1 MFLSVGVP
9 SLWRGGP
16 GILCA
21 AAQLR
26 YASFSTAAK
35 KSAMSLIKELKRRN
49 VFRVGIAY
57 LLVGW
62 VVMQVGEVMASA
74 LQLPSWVLS
83 TLAFFLILGFPLAL
97 IFAWAFELT
106 PEGIKF
112 ERNVESSQSVTTA
125 TGRKLEFV
133 IFGVLVIAVGFLL
146 YGRADK
152 PHQDTDRATSERAGN
167 ELSDSGP
174 HSPPVPAGGRKAI
187 AVLPFQNLSADE
199 ENAYFAAGVH
209 EDILTYL
216 SRIAEL
222 RVNSRTS
229 VQQYAGTE
237 FNLKEVAAALGAA
250 YVVEGSVRRA
260 GNHVRV
266 TAQLIDAT
274 TDEHIWA
281 ENYDRELT
289 DIFAIQTAVAQE
301 IVSALQAKLSPQEK
315 ALISGRPT
323 NSIEAYDLFLRAR
336 GQMQGISAAGL
347 NASDAA
353 ELLEAAVALDP
364 NYAQAW
370 ALLALAHGDVYWFLE
385 DRTPARLEKM
395 KLAVDRAFEL
405 NPGLPEAVLAKAAYY
420 YRGFYDYPKSLE
432 LLEQAKQLIPND
444 PFVHF
449 GLGLTLRRL
458 GEYKRSV
465 DSFLNAA
472 ELDPAYSE
480 AWAEAIN
487 TAVASGQVQRALD
500 IAAMV
505 PPQFQDI
512 PRLKAELAALYLN
525 HFGNVTKAKELLAS
539 VPPSK
544 NHYYLEMQYQVALVE
559 HDYEAAAQRVLAPEL
574 LGAVGIGWGYALAA
588 QWLHKAGLTE
598 RAGEM
603 TWEALRL
610 TAQEVSKPYAET
622 YAWPHLAYAEALAA
636 AGRFEEAVA
645 SCARTIE
652 VLSVEMDKVH
662 GAGFHLACA
671 KIKGLAGQTDAALD
685 DIEQALELGWGVSP
699 WLLKLDPSWDFLRGN
714 PRFDAMATP

>member
-1 MFLSVGVP
+1 
-9 SLWRGGP
+9 
-16 GILCA
+16 
-21 AAQLR
+21 
-26 YASFSTAAK
+26 
-35 KSAMSLIKELKRRN
+35 MSLIRELKRRN

-74 LQLPSWVLS
+74 LQLPSWVIS

-237 FNLKEVAAALGAA
+237 FNLKEAAAALGAA

-323 NSIEAYDLFLRAR
+323 NSIEAYDLFLKAR
-336 GQMQGISAAGL
+336 GQMQGTSEAGL
-347 NASDAA
+347 GRDDSA
-353 ELLEAAVALDP
+353 ELLEMAVALDP

-395 KLAVDRAFEL
+395 RLAVDRAFEIS
-405 NPGLPEAVLAKAAYY
+405 PTLPEAVLAKAAYY
-420 YRGFYDYPKSLE
+420 YRGFYDYARALD
-432 LLEQAKQLIPND
+432 LLQQAEQLIPND

-465 DSFLNAA
+465 DSFLNAV
-472 ELDPAYSE
+472 ELDPAYSQ

-487 TAVASGQVQRALD
+487 TAASSGHVQRALE

-505 PPQFQDI
+505 PPQIQDNS
-512 PRLKAELAALYLN
+512 RLRAELAALHLN

-539 VPPSK
+539 VPPSE
-544 NHYYLEMQYQVALVE
+544 NHYYRMMQYQVALVE
-559 HDYEAAAQRVLAPEL
+559 HDYEAAAQWALAPEFL
-574 LGAVGIGWGYALAA
+574 EAVAVGWGYALAA
-588 QWLHKAGLTE
+588 QSLHKAGLTA

-603 TWEALRL
+603 TREALRL
-610 TAQEVSKPYAET
+610 TTQEVSKPYAET

-645 SCARTIE
+645 SCARTNEI
-652 VLSVEMDKVH
+652 LSVEMDKVH
-662 GAGFHLACA
+662 GAFFHLACA
-671 KIKGLAGQTDAALD
+671 KFKGLAGQTDAALD
-685 DIEQALELGWGVSP
+685 DIEQALELGWEVSP
-699 WLLKLDPSWDFLRGN
+699 WVLKLDPSWDFLRGN
-714 PRFDAMATP
+714 PRFEAMATP

>member
-1 MFLSVGVP
+1 
-9 SLWRGGP
+9 
-16 GILCA
+16 
-21 AAQLR
+21 
-26 YASFSTAAK
+26 
-35 KSAMSLIKELKRRN
+35 MSLIKELKRRN

-57 LLVGW
+57 LLVSW
-62 VVMQVGEVMASA
+62 VVMQVGDVMAKA
-74 LQLPSWVLS
+74 LQLPGWVLS

-97 IFAWAFELT
+97 ILAWAFELT
-106 PEGIKF
+106 PEGIKR
-112 ERNVESSQSVTTA
+112 ERNVEPGQSTIA
-125 TGRKLEFV
+125 AASRKLDLV
-133 IFGVLVIAVGFLL
+133 IIGVLVIAVGFLL
-146 YGRADK
+146 YDRAGK
-152 PHQDTDRATSERAGN
+152 PHEDTGRSASEHAGN
-167 ELSDSGP
+167 ELSDTGRASLP
-174 HSPPVPAGGRKAI
+174 LPADGRKAI

-229 VQQYAGTE
+229 VQQYAGTT
-237 FNLKEVAAALGAA
+237 FNLQEVAAVLGAA

-281 ENYDRELT
+281 ESFDRELI

-301 IVSALQAKLSPQEK
+301 IVSALKATLSPQEE

-336 GQMQGISAAGL
+336 GQMQGTSEAGL
-347 NASDAA
+347 EAGDSA
-353 ELLEAAVALDP
+353 ELLEMAVALDP

-370 ALLALAHGDVYWFLE
+370 ALLAVAHGDVYWFLE

-395 KLAVDRAFEL
+395 RLAVERAFEI
-405 NPGLPEAVLAKAAYY
+405 NAKLPEAVLAKAAYY
-420 YRGFYDYPKSLE
+420 YRGFYDYARALE
-432 LLEQAKQLIPND
+432 LLQQAEQLIPND

-449 GLGLTLRRL
+449 NLGLTLRRL

-465 DSFLNAA
+465 DSFLNAV
-472 ELDPAYSE
+472 ELDPAYSQ

-505 PPQFQDI
+505 PPQFQHI

-544 NHYYLEMQYQVALVE
+544 NHYYLDMQYRVALVE

-603 TWEALRL
+603 TRDALRL